1 MLWTKARPMVAF
13 GFIAVVC
20 VTMNL
25 NARAQTSPAYPTRPV
40 QLIVSYPPGGTT
52 DVLARILAQG
62 LATELGQ
69 AVPVINRD
77 GGAGTIGAGAV
88 AQAQPDGYTVGF
100 TSATAMALQPHFN
113 PNIPFKFEAFE
124 PICKTFDLTF
134 ALAVPQES
142 PFNTVAE
149 LITAAKRE
157 PGKFSY
163 GVNGTGSAAH
173 LAIVELIQL
182 TGIEMLHVPFRGD
195 AAVVIPLKTGQVS
208 VGVMAA
214 TLASAQEMRILGLFS
229 ERRRPDLK
237 DVPTMP
243 EQGFAATQ
251 SVIGGLIAPAGISAP
266 VKARLSEACAR
277 TIQSAA
283 YAEASAKVRE
293 PVVYEDAQQ
302 FKASIEKDF
311 AVKRQILERS
321 GLKP

>member
-1 MLWTKARPMVAF
+1 MVQF
-13 GFIAVVC
+13 NLKSMVV
-20 VTMNL
+20 VAAIVVVAG
-25 NARAQTSPAYPTRPV
+25 NASLGPTYAQSREYPTRPV

-69 AVPVINRD
+69 AVPVMNRD

-113 PNIPFKFEAFE
+113 ANIPFKFEAFE

-134 ALAVPQES
+134 ALTVPQDS
-142 PFNTVAE
+142 PFKTVAD
-149 LITAAKRE
+149 LVAAAKRD
-157 PGKFSY
+157 PGKLSY
-163 GVNGTGSAAH
+163 GVNGSGSAAH

-195 AAVVIPLKTGQVS
+195 AAVVIPLKTGQIS

-229 ERRRPDLK
+229 ERRRPDLP

-251 SVIGGLIAPAGISAP
+251 SVIGGLIAPAGIPAS
-266 VKARLSEACAR
+266 VKARLGEACAR
-277 TIQSAA
+277 TMRSAA
-283 YAEASAKVRE
+283 YAEASTKVRE
-293 PVVYEDAQQ
+293 PVVYEDAQL